1 MSDLLAIQKH
11 LDRIESKVEKKY
23 GNDWMSTK
31 KVCEYTGL
39 SVSTIQRGI
48 NSGNLKVHQGTGK
61 NMFRRADV
69 DRWIQGGKR

>member
-1 MSDLLAIQKH
+1 MSIYPILERLGT
-11 LDRIESKVEKKY
+11 IENKIDGKLSES
-23 GNDWMSTK
+23 WMPTR

-48 NSGNLKVHQGTGK
+48 NSGSLKVHQGTGK